1 MKRRLAIILVC
12 LTVFMLCGCCL
23 SHEWQEATCT
33 EPKTCSK
40 CGKQIL
46 LFSDATNR
54 CPICKKV
61 FCDECFAQEGI
72 YLNIEDFEYQCI
84 CLDCYP
90 KVEKL
95 VEKAKTTE
103 FKFNMAQYNH
113 EKACDKLLQKIK
125 QEADKVNEQ
134 C

>member
-1 MKRRLAIILVC
+1 MN
-12 LTVFMLCGCCL
+12 M
-23 SHEWQEATCT
+23 Q
-33 EPKTCSK
+33 TCSK

-125 QEADKVNEQ
+125 QEADKVNE
-134 C
+134 